1 MEGKPA
7 TQVMESDLLN
17 GILPQPVLP
26 AIVFLCQ
33 AGKVFKKRKF
43 SNKGGGWV
51 RTVRQSRQS
60 GHSGL
65 SFLSVIKPS
74 ILRKP

>member
-26 AIVFLCQ
+26 VIVFLCQ
-33 AGKVFKKRKF
+33 SVGKVLKCFQVLHNNIFVSQIVLARF
-43 SNKGGGWV
+43 V
-51 RTVRQSRQS
+51 
-60 GHSGL
+60 
-65 SFLSVIKPS
+65 
-74 ILRKP
+74 